1 MVLTDQEIAQFQILY
16 KSRFNREISRAE
28 ALEKGMK
35 LVNLIRLIYRPMTET
50 DYQKLQDRRRAS
62 DNHLVEGKNNEIARK
77 TV

>member
-50 DYQKLQDRRRAS
+50 DYS
-62 DNHLVEGKNNEIARK
+62 YPK
-77 TV
+77 TNCQN